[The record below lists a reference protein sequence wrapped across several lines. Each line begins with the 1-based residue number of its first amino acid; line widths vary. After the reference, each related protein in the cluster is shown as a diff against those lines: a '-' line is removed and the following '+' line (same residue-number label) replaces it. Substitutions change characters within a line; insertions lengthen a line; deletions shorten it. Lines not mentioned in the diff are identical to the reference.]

1 MEIREVIGTD
11 HRAKEQID
19 INRDIYIYIY
29 SGIRVKGH
37 FGEVSR
43 PPSLTGSV

>member
-1 MEIREVIGTD
+1 MEIREVIGAD

-29 SGIRVKGH
+29 TVESELKVTLVR
-37 FGEVSR
+37 
-43 PPSLTGSV
+43 